1 MGRFLEE
8 EEEVIKTRYS
18 SEELLKGVEL
28 ELEKGESI
36 SRSKDPGLVF
46 NDS

>member
-1 MGRFLEE
+1 MEG
-8 EEEVIKTRYS
+8 EEVIKTRYS

-28 ELEKGESI
+28 ELEKEKGENI
-36 SRSKDPGLVF
+36 SRCKDPGLVF